1 MSTAGRWRVV
11 PVAVVAT
18 LGLLTVAS
26 ACSNDDGGGD
36 ASDGSV
42 TAPAGGET
50 SSTPP
55 GSDGTSTSPTGPQAY
70 AGRGPYPVGTLE
82 IDAPN
87 GPITVWYPGEPGSEA
102 GAQPATYDMRTY
114 LPPARAG
121 QGRRGQ
127 RHRLHHGR
135 VHRPAGGGAREPAVP
150 ARAVQPRLLRLS
162 PAVVVPHHRHGLV
175 GLHRRRPRAL
185 GPRPDLLPGGHH
197 RPGRQHRRGRPAGG
211 HPRDGGGE
219 PARRRCPRH
228 AGWTP
233 AASPWSATRRAEPQ
247 RSR

>member
-11 PVAVVAT
+11 PVAVLAT
-18 LGLLTVAS
+18 LGVLTVAS
-26 ACSNDDGGGD
+26 ACSNDDGGGDD

-102 GAQPATYDMRTY
+102 GAAPATYDMRTY
-114 LPPARAG
+114 LPPAEQAKVAAANDIVFTTDAFPTCRRRSPRAG
-121 QGRRGQ
+121 RSRSVLFSHGFCGFANNRRSSPPPWPRGASSSPPPST
-127 RHRLHHGR
+127 
-135 VHRPAGGGAREPAVP
+135 RPA
-150 ARAVQPRLLRLS
+150 
-162 PAVVVPHHRHGLV
+162 
-175 GLHRRRPRAL
+175 
-185 GPRPDLLPGGHH
+185 
-197 RPGRQHRRGRPAGG
+197 
-211 HPRDGGGE
+211 
-219 PARRRCPRH
+219 
-228 AGWTP
+228 T
-233 AASPWSATRRAEPQ
+233 
-247 RSR
+247 

>member
-1 MSTAGRWRVV
+1 MSPAGRWRVV
-11 PVAVVAT
+11 LVAVVAT

-55 GSDGTSTSPTGPQAY
+55 GSDGTSTPPTGPQAY

-114 LPPARAG
+114 LPPAEQAKVASANDIVFTTDAFTG
-121 QGRRGQ
+121 
-127 RHRLHHGR
+127 
-135 VHRPAGGGAREPAVP
+135 PAGGGAREPAVP
-150 ARAVQPRLLRLS
+150 ARAVQPRLLRLP
-162 PAVVVPHHRHGLV
+162 PAVVVPHHRHGVV
-175 GLHRRRPRAL
+175 GLHRRRARAL
-185 GPRPDLLPGGHH
+185 GP
-197 RPGRQHRRGRPAGG
+197 
-211 HPRDGGGE
+211 
-219 PARRRCPRH
+219 
-228 AGWTP
+228 
-233 AASPWSATRRAEPQ
+233 
-247 RSR
+247 